1 MKTRIGMMCVC
12 VLCAVSGTGSL
23 FGEYVFLKDGQIRE
37 GTIVSEN
44 AASVVLRT
52 ADKKREVIQRRNI
65 MRLLYTELYMGR
77 VYVQK
82 ADGKGIVG
90 YMVDEYRKTYTFRK
104 ELYRPEEFSL
114 KDEEMLFIARRN
126 PSGLQGEPETD
137 RIRLK

>member
-23 FGEYVFLKDGQIRE
+23 FGEYVFLKDGHIRE

-44 AASVVLRT
+44 ATSVVLRT
-52 ADKKREVIQRRNI
+52 ADKKREVIQRRDI

-82 ADGKGIVG
+82 ADGKGVVG
-90 YMVDEYRKTYTFRK
+90 YMVDEDRKTYTFR
-104 ELYRPEEFSL
+104 
-114 KDEEMLFIARRN
+114 
-126 PSGLQGEPETD
+126 
-137 RIRLK
+137 